1 MTIKGPIC
9 AILCSIICLANHF
22 SRDAPGT
29 IEEQLALDPNL
40 SITPARYATLTAV
53 YFTPSAFVPLL
64 LGLLST
70 TTTSGGS
77 SAPLFKPEDV
87 FLACAWTAVLGNVMS
102 AVAVA
107 AFGSY
112 HGLVAGRAVAGM
124 AYEAVDMLPLGFLP
138 ALLPGSWAS
147 WSGFLNGILRLGS
160 AFAFVF
166 LPRVYDNKAGE
177 GGGGG
182 GGTGAVFIVVAIVG
196 FTIGPLAT
204 LVCVMFKQSRKK
216 QKDSDYYSKQQQQ
229 QQHEIIHAVQERK
242 SPLKSMIQQSIKSMP
257 RLFWLYSFV
266 GMTMYA
272 SVVPFWFY
280 GSAYL
285 QRSRGLSLKSA
296 DALMVLPEGAIIILS
311 TPVGILVD
319 CFKLGFAAQQRA
331 LGVASICIALSYVLL
346 LSGVLQSAM
355 WGVIS
360 LGCSYAVANQL
371 LWSAF
376 PHACPEELGSLGAG
390 IMACLINVGATLV
403 PALIGAIRALVE
415 LPETADIFMLLLL
428 ASLALVAAVVSHVS
442 VSRIICAER
451 IISGYEEVNEV
462 AAFTNNEE
470 EAEILTRNIL

>member
-1 MTIKGPIC
+1 
-9 AILCSIICLANHF
+9 
-22 SRDAPGT
+22 
-29 IEEQLALDPNL
+29 
-40 SITPARYATLTAV
+40 
-53 YFTPSAFVPLL
+53 
-64 LGLLST
+64 
-70 TTTSGGS
+70 
-77 SAPLFKPEDV
+77 
-87 FLACAWTAVLGNVMS
+87 
-102 AVAVA
+102 
-107 AFGSY
+107 
-112 HGLVAGRAVAGM
+112 
-124 AYEAVDMLPLGFLP
+124 MLPLGFLP

-160 AFAFVF
+160 AFAFVS
-166 LPRVYDNKAGE
+166 LPRVYDKA

-216 QKDSDYYSKQQQQ
+216 QKDSDYSKQQQQ

-242 SPLKSMIQQSIKSMP
+242 SPLKSMILQSIKSMP

-346 LSGVLQSAM
+346 LSG
-355 WGVIS
+355 
-360 LGCSYAVANQL
+360 
-371 LWSAF
+371 
-376 PHACPEELGSLGAG
+376 
-390 IMACLINVGATLV
+390 
-403 PALIGAIRALVE
+403 
-415 LPETADIFMLLLL
+415 
-428 ASLALVAAVVSHVS
+428 
-442 VSRIICAER
+442 
-451 IISGYEEVNEV
+451 
-462 AAFTNNEE
+462 
-470 EAEILTRNIL
+470 